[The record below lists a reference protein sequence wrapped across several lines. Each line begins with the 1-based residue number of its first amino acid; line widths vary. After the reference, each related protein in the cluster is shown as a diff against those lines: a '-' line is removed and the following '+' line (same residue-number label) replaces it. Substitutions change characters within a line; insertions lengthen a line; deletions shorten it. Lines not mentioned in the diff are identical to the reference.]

1 MMDVQS
7 KLRLVLGSVKDQAS
21 ISKAMIYRKDGY
33 LSDIEIAILRAT
45 SHDEHPI
52 DDKQLHEILF
62 LVSNSSPSSIS
73 IPYLSQKISNRLRK
87 TKNHFV
93 ALKMLLLVHR
103 LLRGGDRK
111 FEQGFRKSHL
121 NGHLEI
127 LSQHHHHHNHHHHHL
142 NHYYFLHNYASFI
155 EERMSWF
162 MNQAGKL
169 EPQYDKITTEIRLCG
184 LPKLQLFLDQVLNC
198 SSVLDIIS
206 PSDSLTRAALHNI
219 LKETSQVYNNFCDE
233 VAILANSFFD
243 LKDHAVQVQAL
254 KLLKKACRQS
264 SELSDFFQKYNR
276 VVGSTSMKLALKFP
290 TTKIITID
298 HVLVMEQYV
307 NDNNMGE
314 VSSSVSIVDDDKSVA
329 SREDS
334 EVPEELT
341 IGTSSTTFLFSCKLE
356 TRISTEWVLFDD

>member
-127 LSQHHHHHNHHHHHL
+127 LSQHHRRHHHHHL
-142 NHYYFLHNYASFI
+142 NHNYFLHNYASFI

-169 EPQYDKITTEIRLCG
+169 EPQYDKNTTEIRLRG
-184 LPKLQLFLDQVLNC
+184 LPKLQLFLDRVLNC

-233 VAILANSFFD
+233 VPILANSFFD
-243 LKDHAVQVQAL
+243 LKDHAVQAQAL

-264 SELSDFFQKYNR
+264 CELSEFFHKYNR
-276 VVGSTSMKLALKFP
+276 IVGSTSMKLTLKFP
-290 TTKIITID
+290 TTKIITVD

-314 VSSSVSIVDDDKSVA
+314 VSSSISMVDDDKSVIGH
-329 SREDS
+329 EDS

-341 IGTSSTTFLFSCKLE
+341 IGTSSTTSLFSCKLE
-356 TRISTEWVLFDD
+356 TQISTEWVLFDD

>member
-1 MMDVQS
+1 MDVQN
-7 KLRLVLGSVKDQAS
+7 KLRLVVGSVKDQAS

-33 LSDIEIAILRAT
+33 LSDIDIAILRAT
-45 SHDEHPI
+45 THDQLPI

-73 IPYLSQKISNRLRK
+73 IPYLSRKISNRLRK

-127 LSQHHHHHNHHHHHL
+127 LSQHHRHRCRHRHL
-142 NHYYFLHNYASFI
+142 NHDFFLHNYASFI

-169 EPQYDKITTEIRLCG
+169 VPQHDKNTMEINLHG

-206 PSDSLTRAALHNI
+206 PSDGLTRAALHNI
-219 LKETSQVYNNFCDE
+219 LKETSQVYANFCE
-233 VAILANSFFD
+233 GVATLANSFFD
-243 LKDHAVQVQAL
+243 IKDHAIQAQAL

-264 SELSDFFQKYNR
+264 CELSDFFQKYNR
-276 VVGSTSMKLALKFP
+276 VIGSTSIKLALKFQ
-290 TTKIITID
+290 TAKILTID

-307 NDNNMGE
+307 NDNMGE
-314 VSSSVSIVDDDKSVA
+314 VSSSISIVDYDDKSVI
-329 SREDS
+329 SHEDS
-334 EVPEELT
+334 EVPEEST
-341 IGTSSTTFLFSCKLE
+341 ICTSSTTSLFSCKLE
-356 TRISTEWVLFDD
+356 TQISTEWVLFDD

>member
-127 LSQHHHHHNHHHHHL
+127 LSQHHRHHHHHHHL
-142 NHYYFLHNYASFI
+142 HHNYFLHNYASFI

-169 EPQYDKITTEIRLCG
+169 EPQYDKNTTEISLRG
-184 LPKLQLFLDQVLNC
+184 LPKMQLFLDQVLNC

-219 LKETSQVYNNFCDE
+219 LKEASQVYNNFCDE
-233 VAILANSFFD
+233 VATLANSFFD
-243 LKDHAVQVQAL
+243 LKDHAVQAQAL

-264 SELSDFFQKYNR
+264 SELSEFFQKYNR
-276 VVGSTSMKLALKFP
+276 VVGSTSMKLTLKFP

-307 NDNNMGE
+307 NDNMGE
-314 VSSSVSIVDDDKSVA
+314 VSSSISIVDDDISH
-329 SREDS
+329 EDS
-334 EVPEELT
+334 EVPEKLT
-341 IGTSSTTFLFSCKLE
+341 IGTPSTTSLFSCKLE
-356 TRISTEWVLFDD
+356 TQISTEWVLFDD